1 MLSAFANCF
10 KIPELRQRILFTLA
24 LVVVIRIG
32 AAIPCPG
39 INTNILAQYFTQ
51 VIGRNPNNTVIGMFN
66 LFSGGALENCAVFT
80 LGIIPYISASIMLQL
95 MTAVVPSLSKLAR
108 EEGGR
113 QKITQYT
120 RYATILICI
129 FQGFFYARQFEN
141 PEHSQLLSGINAVTS
156 RFGPL
161 VPNPGLTFEVTTV
174 ISLLTGTLLLMWLGE
189 QITDKGI
196 GNGISMV
203 ITVNIV
209 SRLPAALLQGWDMVR
224 GTGTTGETAI
234 PVLAVP
240 LMLLFLFGV
249 IAGTIAITQAMR
261 KVTIQ
266 YAKQVRGNKVYGG
279 QSSFLPLKVN
289 YSGVMPIIFAQ
300 SILIVPAFMIQILPL
315 GGELWARDI
324 VASLTPGGTLYYIF
338 YVGMIF
344 FFSYFWVSFM
354 FNPIQIAEDV
364 KRNSGFIPGVR
375 PGGPTAD
382 FLEYTMTRLTL
393 AGAIFLAILAI
404 LPQLAQHGLG
414 VPVLTSQF
422 FGGTSLLI
430 MIGVMLD
437 TMRQMETYLLQR
449 HYDGFL
455 KKGRIRGR
463 SSGPAVPL
471 GQGQVVDTSSYV
483 WLYAAVAALLIV
495 GAVLSLASSSSIWV
509 WLILAAVIAVT
520 VGVMLSRG
528 LRSR

>member
-24 LVVVIRIG
+24 VIVVIRIG

-39 INTNILAQYFTQ
+39 INADILAHFFHEIIETKS
-51 VIGRNPNNTVIGMFN
+51 NNTVIGMFN

-95 MTAVVPSLSKLAR
+95 MTAVVPSLGKLAR

-120 RYATILICI
+120 RYATIVICLV
-129 FQGFFYARQFEN
+129 QGYFTAKQFEN
-141 PEHSQLLSGINAVTS
+141 PKASQLFAGIDVITS
-156 RFGPL
+156 KYGPL
-161 VPNPGLTFEVTTV
+161 VSHLGFAFEFTTV

-203 ITVNIV
+203 ITINIV
-209 SRLPAALLQGWDMVR
+209 SRLPAALLQGWQMLFS
-224 GTGTTGETAI
+224 TGGSSEPT
-234 PVLAVP
+234 VP
-240 LMLLFLFGV
+240 IIVFPMMLLFLFAV
-249 IAGTIAITQAMR
+249 IAGTIAITQAQR

-279 QSSFLPLKVN
+279 QTSFLPLKVN

-300 SILIVPAFMIQILPL
+300 SILIVPAFMIKILP
-315 GGELWARDI
+315 GGSPQWLLDFAD
-324 VASLTPGGTLYYIF
+324 SLTNGSLHYIF

-364 KRNSGFIPGVR
+364 KRNGGFIPGVR
-375 PGGPTAD
+375 PGAPTAE

-393 AGAIFLAILAI
+393 AGAVFLAVLAI
-404 LPQLAQHGLG
+404 LPMAAQRGAH

-463 SSGPAVPL
+463 SSAPMPAP
-471 GQGQVVDTSSYV
+471 GQGQAVDSGKYV
-483 WLYAAVAALLIV
+483 WLFVGIAILLIA
-495 GAVLSLASSSSIWV
+495 GAVVSL
-509 WLILAAVIAVT
+509 L
-520 VGVMLSRG
+520 
-528 LRSR
+528 

>member
-10 KIPELRQRILFTLA
+10 KIPELRQRIIFTLCVI
-24 LVVVIRIG
+24 VVVRIG

-39 INTNILAQYFTQ
+39 INTEILARFFHY
-51 VIGRNPNNTVIGMFN
+51 VVAKDPNNTVVGLFN

-95 MTAVVPSLSKLAR
+95 MTAVVPTLGKLAR

-120 RYATILICI
+120 RYATIAICLV
-129 FQGFFYARQFEN
+129 QGYFTAKQFEN
-141 PEHSQLLSGINAVTS
+141 PKATGLFQGIEAITS
-156 RFGPL
+156 KFGPL
-161 VPNPGLTFEVTTV
+161 VSHPGLTFEFTTV
-174 ISLLTGTLLLMWLGE
+174 LSLLTGTLLLMWLGE

-203 ITVNIV
+203 ITINIV
-209 SRLPAALLQGWDMVR
+209 SRLPAGLLQGWQMLFPP
-224 GTGTTGETAI
+224 GGGAE
-234 PVLAVP
+234 PAVP
-240 LMLLFLFGV
+240 IIIFPMMLLFLFAV
-249 IAGTIAITQAMR
+249 IAGTIAITQAQR

-279 QSSFLPLKVN
+279 QTSFLPLKVN

-300 SILIVPAFMIQILPL
+300 SILIVPAFMIRIIPGNSPSWL
-315 GGELWARDI
+315 RDMGD
-324 VASLTPGGTLYYIF
+324 SLTNGSLHYLF
-338 YVGMIF
+338 YVAMIF

-364 KRNSGFIPGVR
+364 KRNGGFIPGVR
-375 PGGPTAD
+375 PGSPTAD

-393 AGAIFLAILAI
+393 AGSIFLAVLAI
-404 LPQLAQHGLG
+404 LPMAAQSWAH

-463 SSGPAVPL
+463 SSAAMPAL
-471 GQGQVVDTSSYV
+471 GQGHAVESGAYV
-483 WLYAAVAALLIV
+483 WLFVGIAVLLIV
-495 GAVLSLASSSSIWV
+495 GAVVSL
-509 WLILAAVIAVT
+509 L
-520 VGVMLSRG
+520 
-528 LRSR
+528 

>member
-1 MLSAFANCF
+1 MLSAFANIF

-24 LVVVIRIG
+24 VIVVVRIG

-39 INTNILAQYFTQ
+39 VNTEILAKYFHN
-51 VIGRNPNNTVIGMFN
+51 VIATKNSNTVVGMFN

-80 LGIIPYISASIMLQL
+80 LGIIPYISASIMMQL
-95 MTAVVPSLSKLAR
+95 MTAVVPSLSKLSR

-120 RYATILICI
+120 RYATIAICLV
-129 FQGFFYARQFEN
+129 QSYFYAKQFEA
-141 PEHSQLLSGINAVTS
+141 PDRGGLFSGIGAITAQY
-156 RFGPL
+156 GPL
-161 VPNPGLTFEVTTV
+161 VPYPGPVFELTT
-174 ISLLTGTLLLMWLGE
+174 ILSLLSGTLLLMWLGE

-209 SRLPAALLQGWDMVR
+209 SRLPAALLQGFQMVFSP
-224 GTGTTGETAI
+224 TGAKTRS
-234 PVLAVP
+234 PLPLVP
-240 LMLLFLFGV
+240 LIFFFLFAV
-249 IAGTIAITQAMR
+249 IAGTIAITQAQR

-266 YAKQVRGNKVYGG
+266 YARQVRGNKQYGG
-279 QSSFLPLKVN
+279 QTSFLPLKVN

-300 SILIVPAFMIQILPL
+300 SILLVPTFMIKILPI
-315 GGELWARDI
+315 GTAPWA
-324 VASLTPGGTLYYIF
+324 VAIADSLNRGTLYYMV

-364 KRNSGFIPGVR
+364 KKNGGFIPGVR
-375 PGGPTAD
+375 PGAPTAE

-393 AGAIFLAILAI
+393 AGAVFLAILAI
-404 LPQLAQHGLG
+404 LPSAAQNEMN
-414 VPVLTSQF
+414 VPQLTSQF

-463 SSGPAVPL
+463 SSMPQPVMGQSGAPA
-471 GQGQVVDTSSYV
+471 GNYV
-483 WLYAAVAALLIV
+483 WLWVLIAALFIA
-495 GAVLSLASSSSIWV
+495 GAVLALAK
-509 WLILAAVIAVT
+509 
-520 VGVMLSRG
+520 
-528 LRSR
+528 

>member
-10 KIPELRQRILFTLA
+10 KIPELRQRIIFTLCVI
-24 LVVVIRIG
+24 VVVRIG

-39 INTNILAQYFTQ
+39 INTEILARYFKY
-51 VIGRNPNNTVIGMFN
+51 VIEKDPSNTVVGLFN

-120 RYATILICI
+120 RYATIIICV
-129 FQGFFYARQFEN
+129 FQGYFYAKQFEN
-141 PEHSQLLSGINAVTS
+141 PKTSQLFSHIDAITNQ
-156 RFGPL
+156 FGPL
-161 VPNPGLTFEVTTV
+161 VPHPGLGFELTTV
-174 ISLLTGTLLLMWLGE
+174 VCLLAGTLLLMWLGE

-203 ITVNIV
+203 ITINIV
-209 SRLPAALLQGWDMVR
+209 SRLPAALGQGWQMLT
-224 GTGTTGETAI
+224 GTGTSSGGAAPILII
-234 PVLAVP
+234 P
-240 LMLLFLFGV
+240 LLFFLFAV
-249 IAGTIAITQAMR
+249 IAGTIAITQAQR
-261 KVTIQ
+261 KVIIK

-279 QSSFLPLKVN
+279 QESFLPLKVN

-300 SILIVPAFMIQILPL
+300 SLMIVPAFMIKILPGNTPSL
-315 GGELWARDI
+315 IRDFGD
-324 VASLTPGGTLYYIF
+324 SLTNGSLHYIF
-338 YVGMIF
+338 YVLMIF

-354 FNPIQIAEDV
+354 FNPLQISEDV
-364 KRNSGFIPGVR
+364 KRNGGFIPGVR
-375 PGGPTAD
+375 PGTPTAD

-393 AGAIFLAILAI
+393 AGAIFLAVLAI
-404 LPQLAQHGLG
+404 LPMAAQRGFQ

-463 SSGPAVPL
+463 SSAPMNVP
-471 GQGQVVDTSSYV
+471 GQGQVVASGNYV
-483 WLYAAVAALLIV
+483 WLFVAVAILLIV
-495 GAVLSLASSSSIWV
+495 GAVISVLP
-509 WLILAAVIAVT
+509 
-520 VGVMLSRG
+520 
-528 LRSR
+528 

>member
-1 MLSAFANCF
+1 MLSAFANIF

-24 LVVVIRIG
+24 VIVVIRIG

-39 INTNILAQYFTQ
+39 VNTEILAKYFHN
-51 VIGRNPNNTVIGMFN
+51 VIEKTGGNTGNTVVGMFN

-95 MTAVVPSLSKLAR
+95 MTAVVPSLGKLSR

-120 RYATILICI
+120 RYATILICLV
-129 FQGFFYARQFEN
+129 QGYFYAKQFEV
-141 PEHSQLLSGINAVTS
+141 PEHSALLSGISAVTQQY
-156 RFGPL
+156 GPL
-161 VPNPGLTFEVTTV
+161 VPYPGHMFEFTTV
-174 ISLLTGTLLLMWLGE
+174 VSLLSGTLLLMWLGE

-209 SRLPAALLQGWDMVR
+209 SRLPAALLQGFDIMFPHNGE
-224 GTGTTGETAI
+224 GTPI
-234 PVLAVP
+234 LVVP
-240 LMLLFLFGV
+240 LIFFLFAV

-266 YAKQVRGNKVYGG
+266 YARQVRGNKVYGG

-300 SILIVPAFMIQILPL
+300 SILLVPAFMIQILPL
-315 GGELWARDI
+315 GNAPWAHDL
-324 VASLTPGGTLYYIF
+324 ADSLNRGTLYYVV
-338 YVGMIF
+338 YVAMIF

-364 KRNSGFIPGVR
+364 KKNGGFIPGVR
-375 PGGPTAD
+375 PGAPTAD

-393 AGAIFLAILAI
+393 AGAIFLAVLAI
-404 LPQLAQHGLG
+404 LPSAAQHYMH
-414 VPVLTSQF
+414 VPALTSQF

-463 SSGPAVPL
+463 STMPQPAL
-471 GQGQVVDTSSYV
+471 GQGQAVNSANYV
-483 WLYAAVAALLIV
+483 WLYVVIAALLIA
-495 GAVLSLASSSSIWV
+495 GAVLALSSQ
-509 WLILAAVIAVT
+509 
-520 VGVMLSRG
+520 
-528 LRSR
+528 

>member
-10 KIPELRQRILFTLA
+10 KIPELRQRIIFTLCVI
-24 LVVVIRIG
+24 VVVRIG

-39 INTNILAQYFTQ
+39 INTEILARFFHS
-51 VIGRNPNNTVIGMFN
+51 VIAKDPNNTVVGLFN

-80 LGIIPYISASIMLQL
+80 LGIIPYISARIMLQL

-120 RYATILICI
+120 RYATILICLV
-129 FQGFFYARQFEN
+129 QGYFTARQFEN
-141 PEHSQLLSGINAVTS
+141 PKASQLFQGIDAITS
-156 RFGPL
+156 KYGPL
-161 VPNPGLTFEVTTV
+161 VSHPGLTFEFTTV
-174 ISLLTGTLLLMWLGE
+174 VSLLTGTLLLMWLGE

-203 ITVNIV
+203 ITINIV
-209 SRLPAALLQGWDMVR
+209 SRLPAALGQGWLMIR
-224 GTGTTGETAI
+224 PTAGSTGDSPI
-234 PVLAVP
+234 PVIVFP
-240 LMLLFLFGV
+240 MMLLFLFAV
-249 IAGTIAITQAMR
+249 IAGTIAITQAQR

-279 QSSFLPLKVN
+279 QTSFLPLKVN

-300 SILIVPAFMIQILPL
+300 SILIVPAFMIKILPI
-315 GGELWARDI
+315 GAAPWARDF
-324 VASLTPGGTLYYIF
+324 ADSLTNGSLHYIF
-338 YVGMIF
+338 YVAMIF

-364 KRNSGFIPGVR
+364 KRNGGFIPGVR
-375 PGGPTAD
+375 PGSPTAE

-404 LPQLAQHGLG
+404 LPMAANRGAH

-463 SSGPAVPL
+463 SSANVPVL
-471 GQGQVVDTSSYV
+471 GQGQAVDSGKYV
-483 WLYAAVAALLIV
+483 WLFAGIALLLIV
-495 GAVLSLASSSSIWV
+495 GAVVSL
-509 WLILAAVIAVT
+509 L
-520 VGVMLSRG
+520 
-528 LRSR
+528 

>member
-10 KIPELRQRILFTLA
+10 KIPELRQRIIFTLC
-24 LVVVIRIG
+24 VVVVVRIG

-39 INTNILAQYFTQ
+39 INTEILARFFHS
-51 VIGRNPNNTVIGMFN
+51 VIEKDPNNTVVGLFN
-66 LFSGGALENCAVFT
+66 LFSGGALEDCAVFT

-95 MTAVVPSLSKLAR
+95 MTAVVPSLGKLAR

-120 RYATILICI
+120 RYATIIICLV
-129 FQGFFYARQFEN
+129 QGYFYAKQFEN
-141 PEHSQLLSGINAVTS
+141 PKTSQLFAGIDAITS
-156 RFGPL
+156 KFGPL
-161 VPNPGLTFEVTTV
+161 VPHPGLPFELTTV

-203 ITVNIV
+203 ITINIV
-209 SRLPAALLQGWDMVR
+209 SRLPAALLQGWQMLFS
-224 GTGTTGETAI
+224 TGPDAEPT
-234 PVLAVP
+234 VP
-240 LMLLFLFGV
+240 IIIFPMMLLFLFAV
-249 IAGTIAITQAMR
+249 IAGTIAITQAQR

-279 QSSFLPLKVN
+279 QTSFLPLKVN

-300 SILIVPAFMIQILPL
+300 SILIVPAFMIKILPI
-315 GGELWARDI
+315 GAAPWARDM
-324 VASLTPGGTLYYIF
+324 ADSLTGGTLHYVLYI
-338 YVGMIF
+338 GMIF

-364 KRNSGFIPGVR
+364 KKNGGFIPGVR
-375 PGGPTAD
+375 PGAPTAD

-393 AGAIFLAILAI
+393 AGAIFLAVLAI
-404 LPQLAQHGLG
+404 LPMAAQSWAH

-463 SSGPAVPL
+463 SSGPVTM
-471 GQGQVVDTSSYV
+471 GQGQAVEAGNYV
-483 WLYAAVAALLIV
+483 WLFVGIAVLLIV
-495 GAVLSLASSSSIWV
+495 GAVVSL
-509 WLILAAVIAVT
+509 L
-520 VGVMLSRG
+520 
-528 LRSR
+528 

>member
-1 MLSAFANCF
+1 MLSAFANIF

-24 LVVVIRIG
+24 VIVVVRIG

-39 INTNILAQYFTQ
+39 VNTDILARFFHT
-51 VIGRNPNNTVIGMFN
+51 VIEKSGNSNTTGSVIGMFN

-95 MTAVVPSLSKLAR
+95 MTAVVPSLGKLAR

-113 QKITQYT
+113 HKITQYT
-120 RYATILICI
+120 RYATIAICLV
-129 FQGFFYARQFEN
+129 QGYFYSKQFEN
-141 PEHSQLLSGINAVTS
+141 PEHSALFSTITAITQQY
-156 RFGPL
+156 GPL
-161 VPNPGLTFEVTTV
+161 VPYPGPLFEFTTV
-174 ISLLTGTLLLMWLGE
+174 LCLLSGTLLLMWLGE

-209 SRLPAALLQGWDMVR
+209 SRLPAGLLQGLQMIFPPAGSGKEAESMPILV
-224 GTGTTGETAI
+224 
-234 PVLAVP
+234 VP
-240 LMLLFLFGV
+240 MIFFLFAV

-261 KVTIQ
+261 KVTIN
-266 YAKQVRGNKVYGG
+266 YARQVRGNKVYGG

-300 SILIVPAFMIQILPL
+300 SILLVPAFTIKLLPI
-315 GGELWARDI
+315 GTAPWAMSM
-324 VASLTPGGTLYYIF
+324 ANSLMPGGTLYYII
-338 YVGMIF
+338 YIAMIF

-364 KRNSGFIPGVR
+364 KKNGGFIPGVR
-375 PGGPTAD
+375 PGAPTAE

-393 AGAIFLAILAI
+393 AGAVFLTVLAI
-404 LPQLAQHGLG
+404 LPSTAQHYMN
-414 VPVLTSQF
+414 VPMLTSQF

-463 SSGPAVPL
+463 SATTL
-471 GQGQVVDTSSYV
+471 TAAQGQAATGNYV
-483 WLYAAVAALLIV
+483 WLYVIIAILFIV
-495 GAVLSLASSSSIWV
+495 GAVVA
-509 WLILAAVIAVT
+509 IAK
-520 VGVMLSRG
+520 
-528 LRSR
+528 

>member
-1 MLSAFANCF
+1 MLSAFANIF

-24 LVVVIRIG
+24 VIVVVRIG

-39 INTNILAQYFTQ
+39 VNTDILARFFHT
-51 VIGRNPNNTVIGMFN
+51 IIEKSGNSNTTGSVIGMFN

-95 MTAVVPSLSKLAR
+95 MTAVVPSLGKLAR

-120 RYATILICI
+120 RYATIAICLV
-129 FQGFFYARQFEN
+129 QGYFYSKQFEN
-141 PEHSQLLSGINAVTS
+141 PEHSALFSSIAAITQQY
-156 RFGPL
+156 GPL
-161 VPNPGLTFEVTTV
+161 VPYPGPMFEFTTV
-174 ISLLTGTLLLMWLGE
+174 LCLLSGTLLLMWLGE

-209 SRLPAALLQGWDMVR
+209 SRLPAAILQGFQMVFSPS
-224 GTGTTGETAI
+224 GQN
-234 PVLAVP
+234 PVPLPFVP
-240 LMLLFLFGV
+240 LMIFFLFAV
-249 IAGTIAITQAMR
+249 VAGTIAITQAMR
-261 KVTIQ
+261 KVTIN
-266 YAKQVRGNKVYGG
+266 YARQVRGNKVYGG
-279 QSSFLPLKVN
+279 QTSFLPLKVN

-300 SILIVPAFMIQILPL
+300 SILLVPAFTIKLLPI
-315 GGELWARDI
+315 GTAPWAM
-324 VASLTPGGTLYYIF
+324 AAANSLMPGGTMYYVI
-338 YVGMIF
+338 YVLMIF

-364 KRNSGFIPGVR
+364 KKNGGFIPGVR
-375 PGGPTAD
+375 PGAPTAE

-393 AGAIFLAILAI
+393 AGAIFLAVLAI
-404 LPQLAQHGLG
+404 LPSTVQRSFG
-414 VPVLTSQF
+414 VPMLTAQF

-463 SSGPAVPL
+463 SASNLTVA
-471 GQGQVVDTSSYV
+471 QGQAATGNYV
-483 WLYAAVAALLIV
+483 WLYFIIAILFII
-495 GAVLSLASSSSIWV
+495 GAVLA
-509 WLILAAVIAVT
+509 IAK
-520 VGVMLSRG
+520 
-528 LRSR
+528 

>member
-1 MLSAFANCF
+1 MLSAFANIF

-24 LVVVIRIG
+24 VIVVVRIG

-39 INTNILAQYFTQ
+39 VNTEILAKFFHT
-51 VIGRNPNNTVIGMFN
+51 VIEKTSNGSSNPTGSVIGMFN

-120 RYATILICI
+120 RYATIAICLV
-129 FQGFFYARQFEN
+129 QGYFYAKQFEH
-141 PEHSQLLSGINAVTS
+141 PEHSALLSGIDAIT
-156 RFGPL
+156 RQYGQL
-161 VPNPGLTFEVTTV
+161 VPDPGPMFEFTTV
-174 ISLLTGTLLLMWLGE
+174 LSLLSGTLLLMWLGE

-209 SRLPAALLQGWDMVR
+209 SRLPAAILQGFQMVFSP
-224 GTGTTGETAI
+224 TGGN
-234 PVLAVP
+234 AVP
-240 LMLLFLFGV
+240 LPVVPLMIFFLFAV
-249 IAGTIAITQAMR
+249 IAGTIAITQAQR

-266 YAKQVRGNKVYGG
+266 YARQVRGNKVYGG

-300 SILIVPAFMIQILPL
+300 SILLVPAFMIQILPL
-315 GGELWARDI
+315 GTSPFWHSVVD
-324 VASLTPGGTLYYIF
+324 SLNRGTLYYCVYIA
-338 YVGMIF
+338 MIF

-364 KRNSGFIPGVR
+364 KKNGGFIPGVR
-375 PGGPTAD
+375 PGAPTAE

-393 AGAIFLAILAI
+393 AGAIFLGVLAI
-404 LPQLAQHGLG
+404 LPATVQHAAN
-414 VPVLTSQF
+414 VPMLTSQF

-463 SSGPAVPL
+463 STVPVPSL
-471 GQGQVVDTSSYV
+471 QAQATNTGNYV
-483 WLYAAVAALLIV
+483 WLYVVIAVVLIA
-495 GAVLSLASSSSIWV
+495 GAVLA
-509 WLILAAVIAVT
+509 IAK
-520 VGVMLSRG
+520 
-528 LRSR
+528 

>member
-24 LVVVIRIG
+24 VVVIVRIG
-32 AAIPCPG
+32 AVIPCPG
-39 INTNILAQYFTQ
+39 VNTEILAKFFQS
-51 VIGRNPNNTVIGMFN
+51 VVEKNADNSVIGMFN

-95 MTAVVPSLSKLAR
+95 MTAVVPSLGKLAR

-120 RYATILICI
+120 RYATIAICLV
-129 FQGFFYARQFEN
+129 QGYFYAGQFEH
-141 PEHSQLLSGINAVTS
+141 PEHSQLLAGIAAVTQKY
-156 RFGPL
+156 GPL
-161 VPNPGLTFEVTTV
+161 VPYPGYLFEFTTMV
-174 ISLLTGTLLLMWLGE
+174 SLLTGTLLLMWLGE

-203 ITVNIV
+203 ITINIV
-209 SRLPAALLQGWDMVR
+209 SRLPAALLQGFRMI
-224 GTGTTGETAI
+224 TGIDTGKEGASPALII
-234 PVLAVP
+234 PLIF
-240 LMLLFLFGV
+240 FLFAV

-300 SILIVPAFMIQILPL
+300 SILLVPAFMIQILPI
-315 GGELWARDI
+315 GTKPWASELAD
-324 VASLTPGGTLYYIF
+324 SLNRGTAYYVI
-338 YVGMIF
+338 YVSMIF

-354 FNPIQIAEDV
+354 FNPTQIAEDV
-364 KRNSGFIPGVR
+364 KRNGGFIPGIR
-375 PGGPTAD
+375 PGTPTAD
-382 FLEYTMTRLTL
+382 FLDYTMTRLTL
-393 AGAIFLAILAI
+393 AGAIFLAVLAI
-404 LPQLAQHGLG
+404 LPSAAQHYIG
-414 VPVLTSQF
+414 VPQLTAQF

-463 SSGPAVPL
+463 SAGSAPI
-471 GQGQVVDTSSYV
+471 GQGAAVSTENYV
-483 WLYAAVAALLIV
+483 WLFV
-495 GAVLSLASSSSIWV
+495 
-509 WLILAAVIAVT
+509 ILACLAIGGVIVSL
-520 VGVMLSRG
+520 VQK
-528 LRSR
+528 

>member
-24 LVVVIRIG
+24 LIVIIRIG

-39 INTNILAQYFTQ
+39 INTDILALYFHS
-51 VIGRNPNNTVIGMFN
+51 VIERDPNNTVIGMFN

-95 MTAVVPSLSKLAR
+95 MTAVVPSLGKLAR

-120 RYATILICI
+120 RYATMVICI
-129 FQGFFYARQFEN
+129 VQGFFYARQFEN
-141 PEHSQLLSGINAVTS
+141 PEHSQLLSGISAVTS
-156 RFGPL
+156 RYGPL
-161 VPNPGLTFEVTTV
+161 VPNPGHIFEFTTV

-209 SRLPAALLQGWDMVR
+209 SRLPAALLQGWQMLRPPSGSTSEGSVV
-224 GTGTTGETAI
+224 GPI
-234 PVLAVP
+234 VVVP
-240 LMLLFLFGV
+240 LLLFLFGV

-300 SILIVPAFMIQILPL
+300 SILIVPAFMIQILP
-315 GGELWARDI
+315 GANDLWARDL
-324 VASLTPGGTLYYIF
+324 VSSLTAGGTLYYVF
-338 YVGMIF
+338 YVSMIF

-354 FNPIQIAEDV
+354 FNPMQIAEDV
-364 KRNSGFIPGVR
+364 KRNGGFIPGVR
-375 PGGPTAD
+375 PGTPTAD

-393 AGAIFLAILAI
+393 AGAIFLAVLAI
-404 LPQLAQHGLG
+404 LPQLAQHWLG

-463 SSGPAVPL
+463 SASNLTVA
-471 GQGQVVDTSSYV
+471 QGQAATGNYV
-483 WLYAAVAALLIV
+483 WLYFIIAILFII
-495 GAVLSLASSSSIWV
+495 GAVLA
-509 WLILAAVIAVT
+509 IAK
-520 VGVMLSRG
+520 
-528 LRSR
+528 

>member
-1 MLSAFANCF
+1 MLSAFANIF

-24 LVVVIRIG
+24 VIVVVRIG

-39 INTNILAQYFTQ
+39 VNTEILAKYFHNLISTGNQ
-51 VIGRNPNNTVIGMFN
+51 NTVVGMFN
-66 LFSGGALENCAVFT
+66 LFSGGALENCAIFT
-80 LGIIPYISASIMLQL
+80 LGIIPYISASIMMQL
-95 MTAVVPSLSKLAR
+95 MTAVVPSLSKLSR

-120 RYATILICI
+120 RYATIAICLV
-129 FQGFFYARQFEN
+129 QSYFYAKQFET
-141 PEHSQLLSGINAVTS
+141 PEHSALLSGISAITQQY
-156 RFGPL
+156 GPL
-161 VPNPGLTFEVTTV
+161 VPYPGRMFEFTTI
-174 ISLLTGTLLLMWLGE
+174 ISLLSGTLLLMWLGE

-209 SRLPAALLQGWDMVR
+209 SRLPAAILQGFQMIFLP
-224 GTGTTGETAI
+224 TGEN
-234 PVLAVP
+234 AVP
-240 LMLLFLFGV
+240 LPFVPLMIFFLFAV
-249 IAGTIAITQAMR
+249 IAGTIAITQAQR

-266 YAKQVRGNKVYGG
+266 YARQVRGNKQYGG
-279 QSSFLPLKVN
+279 QTSFLPLKVN

-300 SILIVPAFMIQILPL
+300 SILLVPAFMIKILPI
-315 GGELWARDI
+315 GTAPWAMAIAD
-324 VASLTPGGTLYYIF
+324 SLNRGTLYYMV

-364 KRNSGFIPGVR
+364 KKNGGFIPGVR
-375 PGGPTAD
+375 PGVPTAD

-393 AGAIFLAILAI
+393 AGAVFLAILAI
-404 LPQLAQHGLG
+404 LPSAAQNYMH
-414 VPVLTSQF
+414 VPMLTSQF

-463 SSGPAVPL
+463 SSMPQPVMGQSGAPA
-471 GQGQVVDTSSYV
+471 GNYV
-483 WLYAAVAALLIV
+483 WLYVVIAALLIV
-495 GAVLSLASSSSIWV
+495 GAVLA
-509 WLILAAVIAVT
+509 IA
-520 VGVMLSRG
+520 R
-528 LRSR
+528 

>member
-1 MLSAFANCF
+1 
-10 KIPELRQRILFTLA
+10 
-24 LVVVIRIG
+24 VRIG

-39 INTNILAQYFTQ
+39 VNTEILAMFFHN
-51 VIGRNPNNTVIGMFN
+51 VIEKNPGSSVIGMFN

-95 MTAVVPSLSKLAR
+95 MTAVVPSLSKLSR

-120 RYATILICI
+120 RYATILICLV
-129 FQGFFYARQFEN
+129 QGYFYAKQFEA
-141 PEHSQLLSGINAVTS
+141 PEHSPLLSGIASVTQQY
-156 RFGPL
+156 GPL
-161 VPNPGLTFEVTTV
+161 VPYPGHMFEFTT
-174 ISLLTGTLLLMWLGE
+174 ILSLLSGTLLLMWLGE

-209 SRLPAALLQGWDMVR
+209 SRLPAALLQGFQMIFSSN
-224 GTGTTGETAI
+224 GEN
-234 PVLAVP
+234 AVP
-240 LMLLFLFGV
+240 LPVVPLILFFLFAV
-249 IAGTIAITQAMR
+249 IAGTIAITQAQR

-266 YAKQVRGNKVYGG
+266 YARQVRGNKQYGG
-279 QSSFLPLKVN
+279 QTSFLPLKVN

-300 SILIVPAFMIQILPL
+300 SILLVPAFMLKILPI
-315 GGELWARDI
+315 GSAPWA
-324 VASLTPGGTLYYIF
+324 VAVADSLNRGTLYYMV

-364 KRNSGFIPGVR
+364 KKNGGFIPGVR
-375 PGGPTAD
+375 PGAPTAD

-393 AGAIFLAILAI
+393 AGAIFLAVLAI
-404 LPQLAQHGLG
+404 LPSAAQGYFG
-414 VPVLTSQF
+414 VPMLTSQF

-463 SSGPAVPL
+463 SSMPQPVM
-471 GQGQVVDTSSYV
+471 GQGNAPAGNYV
-483 WLYAAVAALLIV
+483 WLYVVIAALLIA
-495 GAVLSLASSSSIWV
+495 GAVLA
-509 WLILAAVIAVT
+509 IAK
-520 VGVMLSRG
+520 
-528 LRSR
+528 

>member
-10 KIPELRQRILFTLA
+10 KIPELRQRIIFTLA
-24 LVVVIRIG
+24 VIVVIRIG

-39 INTNILAQYFTQ
+39 VNTEILSRFFHS
-51 VIGRNPNNTVIGMFN
+51 IIEKDPNNTVVGLFN

-95 MTAVVPSLSKLAR
+95 MTAVVPSLGKLAR

-120 RYATILICI
+120 RYATIVICLV
-129 FQGFFYARQFEN
+129 QGYFYAKQFEN
-141 PEHSQLLSGINAVTS
+141 PKTSQLFSGIDAITNQ
-156 RFGPL
+156 FGAL
-161 VPNPGLTFEVTTV
+161 VPHPGFMFEFTTV

-203 ITVNIV
+203 ITINIV
-209 SRLPAALLQGWDMVR
+209 SRLPAGILQGWQMLHPPAGSTG
-224 GTGTTGETAI
+224 GTQLPEI
-234 PVLAVP
+234 VFPM
-240 LMLLFLFGV
+240 MLLFLFGV
-249 IAGTIAITQAMR
+249 IAGTIAITQAQR

-266 YAKQVRGNKVYGG
+266 YARQVRGNKVFGG
-279 QSSFLPLKVN
+279 QTSFLPLKVN

-300 SILIVPAFMIQILPL
+300 SILIVPAFMIKILPM
-315 GGELWARDI
+315 GSAPWARDI
-324 VASLTPGGTLYYIF
+324 ADSLNRGTAYYVL

-364 KRNSGFIPGVR
+364 KRNGGFIPGVR

-393 AGAIFLAILAI
+393 AGAIFLAVLAI
-404 LPQLAQHGLG
+404 LPMAAQQSWAH
-414 VPVLTSQF
+414 VPMLTSQF

-463 SSGPAVPL
+463 SSAAPAL
-471 GQGQVVDTSSYV
+471 GQGHTVDSGNYV
-483 WLYAAVAALLIV
+483 WLFVVIALVLIG
-495 GAVLSLASSSSIWV
+495 GAVFSL
-509 WLILAAVIAVT
+509 L
-520 VGVMLSRG
+520 
-528 LRSR
+528 

>member
-24 LVVVIRIG
+24 VVVVVRIG
-32 AAIPCPG
+32 AVIPCPG
-39 INTNILAQYFTQ
+39 VNTEILAKFFQS
-51 VIGRNPNNTVIGMFN
+51 VISKNADNSVIGMFN

-95 MTAVVPSLSKLAR
+95 MTAVVPSLGKLAR

-120 RYATILICI
+120 RYATIVICLI
-129 FQGFFYARQFEN
+129 QGYFYAGQFEH
-141 PEHSQLLSGINAVTS
+141 PEHSQLLSGISAVTHQY
-156 RFGPL
+156 GPL
-161 VPNPGLTFEVTTV
+161 VPYPGVMFEFTTM

-203 ITVNIV
+203 ITINIV
-209 SRLPAALLQGWDMVR
+209 SRLPAALLQGFQMI
-224 GTGTTGETAI
+224 TGVDTGKEGASPMLII
-234 PVLAVP
+234 PLIF
-240 LMLLFLFGV
+240 FLFAV

-266 YAKQVRGNKVYGG
+266 YAKQVRGNKIYGG

-300 SILIVPAFMIQILPL
+300 SILLVPAFMIQILPI
-315 GGELWARDI
+315 GTAPWARDL
-324 VASLTPGGTLYYIF
+324 ADSLNRGTAYYCI

-354 FNPIQIAEDV
+354 FNPTQIAEDV
-364 KRNSGFIPGVR
+364 KRNGGFIPGIR
-375 PGGPTAD
+375 PGTPTAD
-382 FLEYTMTRLTL
+382 FLDYTMTRLTL
-393 AGAIFLAILAI
+393 AGAIFLAVLAI
-404 LPQLAQHGLG
+404 LPSAVQHYLG
-414 VPVLTSQF
+414 VPQLTAQF

-463 SSGPAVPL
+463 SAGAMPTA
-471 GQGQVVDTSSYV
+471 GQGAAVSTENYV
-483 WLYAAVAALLIV
+483 WLFVIL
-495 GAVLSLASSSSIWV
+495 AVLAIGGVIISL
-509 WLILAAVIAVT
+509 LQK
-520 VGVMLSRG
+520 
-528 LRSR
+528 

>member
-10 KIPELRQRILFTLA
+10 KIPELRQRIIFTLCVI
-24 LVVVIRIG
+24 VVVRIG

-39 INTNILAQYFTQ
+39 INTEILARFFHS
-51 VIGRNPNNTVIGMFN
+51 VIEKDPNQSVVGLFN

-120 RYATILICI
+120 RYATILICLV
-129 FQGFFYARQFEN
+129 QGYFYAKQFEN
-141 PEHSQLLSGINAVTS
+141 PKTSQLFSGIDAITNKY
-156 RFGPL
+156 GPL
-161 VPNPGLTFEVTTV
+161 VPHPGAVFEFTTI
-174 ISLLTGTLLLMWLGE
+174 ISLLAGTLLLMWLGE

-203 ITVNIV
+203 ITINIV
-209 SRLPAALLQGWDMVR
+209 SRLPAALGQGWLMLT
-224 GTGTTGETAI
+224 GTGTNTGAAPI
-234 PVLAVP
+234 LVVP
-240 LMLLFLFGV
+240 LLFFLFAV
-249 IAGTIAITQAMR
+249 IAGTIAITQAQR

-279 QSSFLPLKVN
+279 QTSFLPLKVN

-300 SILIVPAFMIQILPL
+300 SILIVPAFMIKIIPL
-315 GGELWARDI
+315 GAAPWLRDFGD
-324 VASLTPGGTLYYIF
+324 SLTNGFWHYTLYI
-338 YVGMIF
+338 GMIF

-354 FNPIQIAEDV
+354 FNPIQIAEDI
-364 KRNSGFIPGVR
+364 KKNGGFIPGVR
-375 PGGPTAD
+375 PGAPTAE

-393 AGAIFLAILAI
+393 AGAIFLAVLAI
-404 LPQLAQHGLG
+404 LPMSAQSLLS

-463 SSGPAVPL
+463 SSAAVPL
-471 GQGQVVDTSSYV
+471 PGQGHAVDSANYV
-483 WLYAAVAALLIV
+483 WLFVGIALLLIV
-495 GAVLSLASSSSIWV
+495 GAVLSVLY
-509 WLILAAVIAVT
+509 
-520 VGVMLSRG
+520 
-528 LRSR
+528 

>member
-10 KIPELRQRILFTLA
+10 KIPELRQRIIFTLC
-24 LVVVIRIG
+24 VVVVVRIG

-39 INTNILAQYFTQ
+39 INPDILARFFKS
-51 VIGRNPNNTVIGMFN
+51 VIEKDPNNTVVGLFN

-80 LGIIPYISASIMLQL
+80 LGIIPYISASIMMQL
-95 MTAVVPSLSKLAR
+95 MTAVVPSLGKMAR

-120 RYATILICI
+120 RYATIAICM
-129 FQGFFYARQFEN
+129 FQGFFTARQFEN
-141 PEHSQLLSGINAVTS
+141 PKTSQLFNGIDTITNQY
-156 RFGPL
+156 GPL
-161 VPNPGLTFEVTTV
+161 VPYPGATFEFTTV
-174 ISLLTGTLLLMWLGE
+174 VTLLAGTLLLMWLGE

-203 ITVNIV
+203 ITINIV
-209 SRLPAALLQGWDMVR
+209 SRLPAALLQGWQMLT
-224 GTGTTGETAI
+224 GTGGSDTAAAPILVI
-234 PVLAVP
+234 P
-240 LMLLFLFGV
+240 LLFFLFAV
-249 IAGTIAITQAMR
+249 IAGTIAITQAQR
-261 KVTIQ
+261 KITIQ

-279 QSSFLPLKVN
+279 QTSFLPLKVN

-300 SILIVPAFMIQILPL
+300 SLLIVPAFMIKILP
-315 GGELWARDI
+315 GGAPLALRSFAD
-324 VASLTPGGTLYYIF
+324 SLVNGSLHYIF
-338 YVGMIF
+338 YVAMIF

-354 FNPIQIAEDV
+354 FNPLQISEDV
-364 KRNSGFIPGVR
+364 KRNGGFIPGVR
-375 PGGPTAD
+375 PGPPTAD

-393 AGAIFLAILAI
+393 AGAVFLAVLAI
-404 LPQLAQHGLG
+404 LPMAAQRWAN

-463 SSGPAVPL
+463 STGPLAAP
-471 GQGQVVDTSSYV
+471 GQGSAPDTGNYV
-483 WLYAAVAALLIV
+483 WLLVVIAALFIV
-495 GAVLSLASSSSIWV
+495 GAVVSL
-509 WLILAAVIAVT
+509 L
-520 VGVMLSRG
+520 
-528 LRSR
+528 

>member
-1 MLSAFANCF
+1 MLSAFANCL
-10 KIPELRQRILFTLA
+10 KIPELRQRIIFTLC
-24 LVVVIRIG
+24 VVVVVRIG

-39 INTNILAQYFTQ
+39 INTEILARFFHS
-51 VIGRNPNNTVIGMFN
+51 VIEKDPNNTVVGLFN

-95 MTAVVPSLSKLAR
+95 MTAVVPSLGKLAR

-120 RYATILICI
+120 RYATIAICLV
-129 FQGFFYARQFEN
+129 QGYFTAKQFEN
-141 PEHSQLLSGINAVTS
+141 PKTSQLFAGIDAITNK
-156 RFGPL
+156 FGPL
-161 VPNPGLTFEVTTV
+161 VAHPGLTFEFTTV

-203 ITVNIV
+203 ITINIV
-209 SRLPAALLQGWDMVR
+209 SRLPAALLQGWQMLFSTSGGSEPTV
-224 GTGTTGETAI
+224 
-234 PVLAVP
+234 PVIVFP
-240 LMLLFLFGV
+240 MMLLFLFAV
-249 IAGTIAITQAMR
+249 IAGTIAITQAQR

-279 QSSFLPLKVN
+279 QTAFLPLKVN

-300 SILIVPAFMIQILPL
+300 SILIVPAFMIKILPI
-315 GGELWARDI
+315 GAAPWARDM
-324 VASLTPGGTLYYIF
+324 ADSLTSGSLHYIL

-364 KRNSGFIPGVR
+364 KRNGGFIPGVR
-375 PGGPTAD
+375 PGAPTAE

-393 AGAIFLAILAI
+393 AGAIFLAVLAI
-404 LPQLAQHGLG
+404 LPMSAQSLAH

-463 SSGPAVPL
+463 SSGPMPTP
-471 GQGQVVDTSSYV
+471 GQGQAVDSGKYV
-483 WLYAAVAALLIV
+483 WLFVAIAILLIV
-495 GAVLSLASSSSIWV
+495 GAVVSLV
-509 WLILAAVIAVT
+509 Y
-520 VGVMLSRG
+520 
-528 LRSR
+528 

>member
-10 KIPELRQRILFTLA
+10 KIPELRQRIIFTLC
-24 LVVVIRIG
+24 VVVVVRIG

-39 INTNILAQYFTQ
+39 INTQILALFFHQMIEKDPSQ
-51 VIGRNPNNTVIGMFN
+51 TVVGLFN

-95 MTAVVPSLSKLAR
+95 MTAVVPSLGKLAR

-120 RYATILICI
+120 RYATIIICVV
-129 FQGFFYARQFEN
+129 QGYFYAKQFEN
-141 PEHSQLLSGINAVTS
+141 PKTSQLFANIDAITNQY
-156 RFGPL
+156 GPL
-161 VPNPGLTFEVTTV
+161 VSYPGLTFEFTTV
-174 ISLLTGTLLLMWLGE
+174 ISLLAGTLLLMWLGE

-203 ITVNIV
+203 ITINIV
-209 SRLPAALLQGWDMVR
+209 SRLPAAIGQGYLMLVSPSAGSDSTYPIIIFPM
-224 GTGTTGETAI
+224 
-234 PVLAVP
+234 
-240 LMLLFLFGV
+240 MLLFLFAV

-300 SILIVPAFMIQILPL
+300 SILIVPAFMIKILPVSAP
-315 GGELWARDI
+315 WARDF
-324 VASLTPGGTLYYIF
+324 ADSLTSGSLHYILY
-338 YVGMIF
+338 VAMIF

-354 FNPIQIAEDV
+354 FNPIQISEDV
-364 KRNSGFIPGVR
+364 KRNGGFIPGVR
-375 PGGPTAD
+375 PGAPTAE

-393 AGAIFLAILAI
+393 AGAIFLAVLAI
-404 LPQLAQHGLG
+404 LPMAAQSWAH

-463 SSGPAVPL
+463 SSGPVNTGA
-471 GQGQVVDTSSYV
+471 QGQTADSANYV
-483 WLYAAVAALLIV
+483 WLFVAIAALLII
-495 GAVLSLASSSSIWV
+495 GAVISI
-509 WLILAAVIAVT
+509 L
-520 VGVMLSRG
+520 
-528 LRSR
+528 

>member
-1 MLSAFANCF
+1 M
-10 KIPELRQRILFTLA
+10 P
-24 LVVVIRIG
+24 
-32 AAIPCPG
+32 
-39 INTNILAQYFTQ
+39 
-51 VIGRNPNNTVIGMFN
+51 
-66 LFSGGALENCAVFT
+66 
-80 LGIIPYISASIMLQL
+80 
-95 MTAVVPSLSKLAR
+95 
-108 EEGGR
+108 
-113 QKITQYT
+113 
-120 RYATILICI
+120 
-129 FQGFFYARQFEN
+129 
-141 PEHSQLLSGINAVTS
+141 H
-156 RFGPL
+156 
-161 VPNPGLTFEVTTV
+161 PGLAFEFTTV

-203 ITVNIV
+203 ITINIV
-209 SRLPAALLQGWDMVR
+209 SRLPAALGQGWLMLT
-224 GTGTTGETAI
+224 GTGGNSTAAAPI
-234 PVLAVP
+234 LVVP
-240 LMLLFLFGV
+240 LLFFLFAV
-249 IAGTIAITQAMR
+249 IAGTIAITQAQR

-279 QSSFLPLKVN
+279 QTSFLPLKVN

-300 SILIVPAFMIQILPL
+300 SILIVPAFTIKILPL
-315 GGELWARDI
+315 GTALWARDL
-324 VASLTPGGTLYYIF
+324 ADSLTSGSLHYVL

-364 KRNSGFIPGVR
+364 KKNGGFIPGVR
-375 PGGPTAD
+375 PGAPTAE

-393 AGAIFLAILAI
+393 AGAIFLAVLAI
-404 LPQLAQHGLG
+404 LPMGAQSLLS

-463 SSGPAVPL
+463 SSGPMPAP
-471 GQGQVVDTSSYV
+471 GQGHAVDSGNYV
-483 WLYAAVAALLIV
+483 WLFVAIALLLIV
-495 GAVLSLASSSSIWV
+495 GAVVSL
-509 WLILAAVIAVT
+509 L
-520 VGVMLSRG
+520 
-528 LRSR
+528 

>member
-1 MLSAFANCF
+1 MFSAFANCF

-24 LVVVIRIG
+24 LIVIVRIG

-39 INTNILAQYFTQ
+39 VNTEILSRFFHS
-51 VIGRNPNNTVIGMFN
+51 VIAKDPSNTVVGMFN

-80 LGIIPYISASIMLQL
+80 LGIIPYISASIMMQL
-95 MTAVVPSLSKLAR
+95 LTAVVPSLGKLAR

-120 RYATILICI
+120 RYATIVICLV
-129 FQGFFYARQFEN
+129 QGFFTARQFEN
-141 PEHSQLLSGINAVTS
+141 PKGSQLFQGIDAITAKY
-156 RFGPL
+156 GPL
-161 VPNPGLTFEVTTV
+161 VSNPGLTFELTTV

-209 SRLPAALLQGWDMVR
+209 SRLPAGLLQGWQMLVPPS
-224 GTGTTGETAI
+224 GSNAEKVAPI
-234 PVLAVP
+234 VVVP
-240 LMLLFLFGV
+240 LLFFLFAV
-249 IAGTIAITQAMR
+249 IAGTIAITQAQR

-300 SILIVPAFMIQILPL
+300 SILLFPAIMIKILPI
-315 GGELWARDI
+315 GAYPWARDL
-324 VASLTPGGTLYYIF
+324 ADSLNRGTLYYVI
-338 YVGMIF
+338 YVLMIF

-364 KRNSGFIPGVR
+364 KKNGGFIPGVR
-375 PGGPTAD
+375 PGAPTGD

-393 AGAIFLAILAI
+393 AGAIFLAVLAI
-404 LPQLAQHGLG
+404 LPSAAQHYIG
-414 VPVLTSQF
+414 VPQLTAQF

-463 SSGPAVPL
+463 SSANVPTL
-471 GQGQVVDTSSYV
+471 GQGHAVDSTAYV
-483 WLYAAVAALLIV
+483 WLFVAI
-495 GAVLSLASSSSIWV
+495 AVLF
-509 WLILAAVIAVT
+509 ILGIAF
-520 VGVMLSRG
+520 SFI
-528 LRSR
+528 

>member
-24 LVVVIRIG
+24 VIVVIRIG
-32 AAIPCPG
+32 AAIPVPG
-39 INTNILAQYFTQ
+39 VNTAILAHFFHD
-51 VIGRNPNNTVIGMFN
+51 VIETKSDNTVVGMFN

-95 MTAVVPSLSKLAR
+95 MTAVVPSLGKLAR

-120 RYATILICI
+120 RYATILICLV
-129 FQGFFYARQFEN
+129 QGYFYAKQFES
-141 PEHSQLLSGINAVTS
+141 PEHSQLLAGIAEVTS
-156 RFGPL
+156 RYGPL
-161 VPNPGLTFEVTTV
+161 VPSPGALFEFTTV
-174 ISLLTGTLLLMWLGE
+174 VSLLTGTLLLMWLGE

-209 SRLPAALLQGWDMVR
+209 SRLPAGLLQGWQMLVPPA
-224 GTGTTGETAI
+224 GSGKEAAPVALII
-234 PVLAVP
+234 PLFF
-240 LMLLFLFGV
+240 FLFAV
-249 IAGTIAITQAMR
+249 IAGTIAITQAQR

-300 SILIVPAFMIQILPL
+300 SILLVPAFMIKILPISSSNWAS
-315 GGELWARDI
+315 ELAD
-324 VASLTPGGTLYYIF
+324 SLNRGTLYYVF
-338 YVGMIF
+338 YVSMIF

-364 KRNSGFIPGVR
+364 KRNGGFIPGVR
-375 PGGPTAD
+375 PGAPTAD

-393 AGAIFLAILAI
+393 AGAIFLAILAV
-404 LPQLAQHGLG
+404 LPSAAQHYAN
-414 VPVLTSQF
+414 VPQLTSQF

-463 SSGPAVPL
+463 STGSTPAQ
-471 GQGQVVDTSSYV
+471 GQGHAVDSSSYV
-483 WLYAAVAALLIV
+483 WLFVIIAVIFII
-495 GAVLSLASSSSIWV
+495 GIVLSL
-509 WLILAAVIAVT
+509 
-520 VGVMLSRG
+520 R
-528 LRSR
+528 

>member
-10 KIPELRQRILFTLA
+10 KIPELRQRIIFTLC
-24 LVVVIRIG
+24 VVVVVRIG

-39 INTNILAQYFTQ
+39 INTEILARFFHS
-51 VIGRNPNNTVIGMFN
+51 VIEKDPNNTVVGLFN

-95 MTAVVPSLSKLAR
+95 MTAVVPSLGKLAR

-120 RYATILICI
+120 RYATIAICLV
-129 FQGFFYARQFEN
+129 QGYFTAKQFEN
-141 PEHSQLLSGINAVTS
+141 PKASQLFAGIDAITS
-156 RFGPL
+156 KYGPL
-161 VPNPGLTFEVTTV
+161 VAHPGLTFEFTTV
-174 ISLLTGTLLLMWLGE
+174 ISLLSGTLLLMWLGE

-203 ITVNIV
+203 ITINIV
-209 SRLPAALLQGWDMVR
+209 SRLPAALLQGWQMLFS
-224 GTGTTGETAI
+224 TGGGGEPTV
-234 PVLAVP
+234 PVIVFP
-240 LMLLFLFGV
+240 MMLLFLFAV
-249 IAGTIAITQAMR
+249 IAGTIAITQAQR

-279 QSSFLPLKVN
+279 QTAFLPLKVN

-300 SILIVPAFMIQILPL
+300 SILIVPAFMIKILPI
-315 GGELWARDI
+315 GAAPWARDL
-324 VASLTPGGTLYYIF
+324 ADSLTGGSLHYILY
-338 YVGMIF
+338 VAMIF

-364 KRNSGFIPGVR
+364 KRNGGFIPGVR
-375 PGGPTAD
+375 PGAPTAE

-404 LPQLAQHGLG
+404 LPMAANRGAN

-463 SSGPAVPL
+463 SSGNVPAL
-471 GQGQVVDTSSYV
+471 GQGQTVDSGKYV
-483 WLYAAVAALLIV
+483 WLFVVIAIIFIV
-495 GAVLSLASSSSIWV
+495 GAVVSL
-509 WLILAAVIAVT
+509 L
-520 VGVMLSRG
+520 
-528 LRSR
+528 